1 MALRVIKQIRSAIHN
16 LNPDEV
22 REMAEQQFSVGLL
35 ASEEAGYER
44 LRAFLIPP
52 EGAGDATQRAAQHIL
67 RVQQPADLERC
78 DFGLTDSPVDGI
90 PHFYA
95 VDPEHQEG
103 VIEPVLDRHKD
114 LWVPLARHFV
124 AFRRPVADR
133 LIQRISLENAA
144 FAAASALPNIAPNLF
159 ELPWAVGEF
168 ASDTAVLTVNQV
180 RLAFLLAAAYGK
192 PVGYLEQKA
201 QLATIVGSAFGWR
214 ALARELVGKIPFGG
228 GLVPKALVAFSG
240 TYVLGLG
247 VERYLRLGRTW
258 TSLERREARALAHE
272 RGRAAVI
279 PMLRRGEGGVIAP
292 VPSTGPTSPVSRG

>member
-1 MALRVIKQIRSAIHN
+1 MAFRIVRQIRSAIHN

-22 REMAEQQFSVGLL
+22 RELAARDFLVGLL
-35 ASEEAGYER
+35 ASDEASYER
-44 LRAFLIPP
+44 LRAFLLPP
-52 EGAGDATQRAAQHIL
+52 ERSGDAARHIL
-67 RVQQPADLERC
+67 RVQQAPDLDRC
-78 DFGLTDSPVDGI
+78 DFGLTDSQAGGI
-90 PHFYA
+90 PHFYS
-95 VDPEHQEG
+95 VDSEHPEDA
-103 VIEPVLDRHKD
+103 IDPILDRHKD
-114 LWVPLARHFV
+114 LWVPLARHFI

-168 ASDTAVLTVNQV
+168 ASDTAVLTMNQV
-180 RLAFLLAAAYGK
+180 RLAFLLAAAYNR
-192 PVGYLEQKA
+192 PVGYIEQKG

-228 GLVPKALVAFSG
+228 GLAPKALVAFSG

-247 VERYLRLGRTW
+247 IERYLRLGRPW
-258 TSLERREARALAHE
+258 TALERREARAVAHE

-279 PMLRRGEGGVIAP
+279 PMLRRAERGEAAGAG
-292 VPSTGPTSPVSRG
+292 S